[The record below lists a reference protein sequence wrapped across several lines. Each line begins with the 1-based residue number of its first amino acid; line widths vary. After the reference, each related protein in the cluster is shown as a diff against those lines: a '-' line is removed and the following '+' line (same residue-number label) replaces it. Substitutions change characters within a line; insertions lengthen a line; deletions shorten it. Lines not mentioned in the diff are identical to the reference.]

1 MKAIPPIT
9 FSKTNWL
16 NFNRHHCS
24 SLITNRFN
32 TIIIADSIA
41 AGLNRYCSVYTKYLK
56 PLKTLNFGLGRDR
69 VQNALRRA
77 QNLRVISSRKN
88 VVILYGINYLSQES
102 PEQIADSIIE
112 IAETFQSS
120 YNSINNPIGGIL
132 PSDASWSVS
141 RVLIEEV
148 NGILKAKYS
157 NSFFI
162 YIGYDSCWTFFII
175 YLQCVIIKE
184 NKKNKQKKPQKN
196 KRTKKKKNENK
207 NKNRVS
213 RSWLFWQ
220 LLNFRYNL

>member
-1 MKAIPPIT
+1 MKEIPPIT
-9 FSKTNWL
+9 FWRTNWL

-32 TIIIADSIA
+32 TTIITDSIA
-41 AGLNRYCSVYTKYLK
+41 AGLNRYRSVCTKYLK

-69 VQNALRRA
+69 VQNVLWRT
-77 QNLRVISSRKN
+77 QNLRVISSLKN
-88 VVILYGINYLSQES
+88 VVILYGINYLLQES
-102 PEQIADSIIE
+102 PEHIADSIIE

-132 PSDASWSVS
+132 PSDTSWSIN

-162 YIGYDSCWTFFII
+162 YIGYDSCWTFFIV
-175 YLQCVIIKE
+175 YLQCVSIKE
-184 NKKNKQKKPQKN
+184 NKKNQKKPQKN
-196 KRTKKKKNENK
+196 KRTTKTKKNK
-207 NKNRVS
+207 NKNGLS
-213 RSWLFWQ
+213 RS
-220 LLNFRYNL
+220 

>member
-41 AGLNRYCSVYTKYLK
+41 AGLNRYRSVCTKYLE

-69 VQNALRRA
+69 VQNVLRWA

-88 VVILYGINYLSQES
+88 VVILYGINYLFRES
-102 PEQIADSIIE
+102 PEQVADSIIE

-132 PSDASWSVS
+132 PSDASWSINQG
-141 RVLIEEV
+141 LIEEV

-184 NKKNKQKKPQKN
+184 NKKNKQKNPQKN

-213 RSWLFWQ
+213 RS
-220 LLNFRYNL
+220 

>member
-1 MKAIPPIT
+1 MKEIPPIT
-9 FSKTNWL
+9 FWRTNWL

-41 AGLNRYCSVYTKYLK
+41 AGLNRYLSVCTKYLE

-69 VQNALRRA
+69 VQNVLRWA

-88 VVILYGINYLSQES
+88 VVILYGINYLFQES
-102 PEQIADSIIE
+102 PEQVADSIIE

-162 YIGYDSCWTFFII
+162 YIGYDSCCTFFII

-184 NKKNKQKKPQKN
+184 NTKKPKKTP
-196 KRTKKKKNENK
+196 KRTKEQKTKTKTKTKTE
-207 NKNRVS
+207 
-213 RSWLFWQ
+213 
-220 LLNFRYNL
+220 

>member
-41 AGLNRYCSVYTKYLK
+41 AGLNRYRSVCTKYLE

-69 VQNALRRA
+69 LQNVLRWA

-88 VVILYGINYLSQES
+88 VVILYGINYLFQES

-132 PSDASWSVS
+132 PSDASWSINQ
-141 RVLIEEV
+141 VLIEEV

-162 YIGYDSCWTFFII
+162 YIGYDSCCTFFII

-184 NKKNKQKKPQKN
+184 NTKKPKKTP
-196 KRTKKKKNENK
+196 KRTKEQKTKTKTKTKTE
-207 NKNRVS
+207 
-213 RSWLFWQ
+213 
-220 LLNFRYNL
+220 

>member
-41 AGLNRYCSVYTKYLK
+41 AGLNRYRSVCTKYLE

-69 VQNALRRA
+69 VQNVLRWA
-77 QNLRVISSRKN
+77 QNLCVISSRKN
-88 VVILYGINYLSQES
+88 VVILYGINYLFQES

-162 YIGYDSCWTFFII
+162 YIGYDSCCTFFII

-184 NKKNKQKKPQKN
+184 NTKKPKKNP
-196 KRTKKKKNENK
+196 KRTKEQKTKTKTKTE
-207 NKNRVS
+207 
-213 RSWLFWQ
+213 
-220 LLNFRYNL
+220 

>member
-1 MKAIPPIT
+1 MKEIPPIT
-9 FSKTNWL
+9 FWRTNWL

-41 AGLNRYCSVYTKYLK
+41 AGLNRYLSVCTKYLE

-69 VQNALRRA
+69 VQNVLRWA

-88 VVILYGINYLSQES
+88 VVILYGINYLFQES

-132 PSDASWSVS
+132 PSDTSWSIN

-162 YIGYDSCWTFFII
+162 YIGYDSCCTFFII

-184 NKKNKQKKPQKN
+184 NTKKPKKTP
-196 KRTKKKKNENK
+196 KRTKEQKTKTKTKTKTE
-207 NKNRVS
+207 
-213 RSWLFWQ
+213 
-220 LLNFRYNL
+220 

>member
-41 AGLNRYCSVYTKYLK
+41 AGLNRYRSVCTKYLK

-69 VQNALRRA
+69 VQNVLRWA

-88 VVILYGINYLSQES
+88 VVILYGINYLFQES
-102 PEQIADSIIE
+102 PEQVADSIIE
-112 IAETFQSS
+112 IVETFQSS

-132 PSDASWSVS
+132 PSDASWSINQ
-141 RVLIEEV
+141 VLIEEV
-148 NGILKAKYS
+148 NGILKAKYF

-162 YIGYDSCWTFFII
+162 YIGYDSCCTFFII

-184 NKKNKQKKPQKN
+184 NTKKPKKPP
-196 KRTKKKKNENK
+196 KRTKEQKPKTKTKTKTE
-207 NKNRVS
+207 
-213 RSWLFWQ
+213 
-220 LLNFRYNL
+220 

>member
-32 TIIIADSIA
+32 TTIITDSIA
-41 AGLNRYCSVYTKYLK
+41 AGLNRYRSVCTKYLK

-69 VQNALRRA
+69 VQNVLWRT
-77 QNLRVISSRKN
+77 QNLRVISSLKN
-88 VVILYGINYLSQES
+88 VVILYGINYLLQES
-102 PEQIADSIIE
+102 PEHIADSIIE

-132 PSDASWSVS
+132 PSDTSWSIN

-162 YIGYDSCWTFFII
+162 YIGYDSCWTFFIV
-175 YLQCVIIKE
+175 YLQCVSIKE
-184 NKKNKQKKPQKN
+184 NKKNQKKPQKN
-196 KRTKKKKNENK
+196 KRTTKTKKNK
-207 NKNRVS
+207 NKNGLS
-213 RSWLFWQ
+213 RS
-220 LLNFRYNL
+220 

>member
-1 MKAIPPIT
+1 MKEIPPIT
-9 FSKTNWL
+9 FWRTNWL

-32 TIIIADSIA
+32 TTIITDSIA
-41 AGLNRYCSVYTKYLK
+41 AGLNRYRSVCTKYLK

-69 VQNALRRA
+69 VQNVLRWA

-88 VVILYGINYLSQES
+88 VVILYGINYLFQES
-102 PEQIADSIIE
+102 PEQVADSIIE

-132 PSDASWSVS
+132 PSDTSWSIN

-162 YIGYDSCWTFFII
+162 YIGYDSCWTFFIV
-175 YLQCVIIKE
+175 YLQCVSIKE
-184 NKKNKQKKPQKN
+184 NKKNQKKPQKN
-196 KRTKKKKNENK
+196 KRTTKTKKNK
-207 NKNRVS
+207 NKNGLS
-213 RSWLFWQ
+213 RS
-220 LLNFRYNL
+220 

>member
-1 MKAIPPIT
+1 MKEIPPIT
-9 FSKTNWL
+9 FWRTNWL

-32 TIIIADSIA
+32 TTIITDSIA
-41 AGLNRYCSVYTKYLK
+41 AGLNRYRSVCTKYLK

-162 YIGYDSCWTFFII
+162 YIGYDSCCTFFII

-184 NKKNKQKKPQKN
+184 NTKKPKKTP
-196 KRTKKKKNENK
+196 KRTKEQKTKTKTKTKTE
-207 NKNRVS
+207 
-213 RSWLFWQ
+213 
-220 LLNFRYNL
+220 

>member
-1 MKAIPPIT
+1 MKEIPPIT
-9 FSKTNWL
+9 FWRTNWL

-32 TIIIADSIA
+32 TTIITDSIA
-41 AGLNRYCSVYTKYLK
+41 AGLNRYRSVCTKYLK

-69 VQNALRRA
+69 VQNVLWRT
-77 QNLRVISSRKN
+77 QNLRVISSLKN
-88 VVILYGINYLSQES
+88 VVILYGINYLLQES
-102 PEQIADSIIE
+102 PEHIADSIIE

-132 PSDASWSVS
+132 PSDTSWSIN

-162 YIGYDSCWTFFII
+162 YIGYDSCWTFFIV
-175 YLQCVIIKE
+175 YLQCVSIKE
-184 NKKNKQKKPQKN
+184 NKKNQKKHQKN
-196 KRTKKKKNENK
+196 KRTTKTKKNK
-207 NKNRVS
+207 NKNGLS
-213 RSWLFWQ
+213 RS
-220 LLNFRYNL
+220 

>member
-32 TIIIADSIA
+32 TTIITDSIA
-41 AGLNRYCSVYTKYLK
+41 AGLNRYRSVCTKYLK

-69 VQNALRRA
+69 VQNVLRWA

-88 VVILYGINYLSQES
+88 VVILYGINYLFQES
-102 PEQIADSIIE
+102 PEQVADSIIE

-162 YIGYDSCWTFFII
+162 YIGYDSCCTFFII

-184 NKKNKQKKPQKN
+184 NTKKPKKTP
-196 KRTKKKKNENK
+196 KRTKEQKTKTKTKTKTE
-207 NKNRVS
+207 
-213 RSWLFWQ
+213 
-220 LLNFRYNL
+220 

>member
-41 AGLNRYCSVYTKYLK
+41 AGLNRYRSVCTKYLE

-69 VQNALRRA
+69 VQNVLRWA

-88 VVILYGINYLSQES
+88 VVILYGINYLFQES
-102 PEQIADSIIE
+102 PEQVADSIIE
-112 IAETFQSS
+112 IVETFQSS

-132 PSDASWSVS
+132 PSDASWSINQG
-141 RVLIEEV
+141 LIEEV

-162 YIGYDSCWTFFII
+162 YIGYDSCCTFFII

-184 NKKNKQKKPQKN
+184 NTKKPKKPP
-196 KRTKKKKNENK
+196 KRTKEQKTKTKTKTKTE
-207 NKNRVS
+207 
-213 RSWLFWQ
+213 
-220 LLNFRYNL
+220 